1 MERLR
6 YRSTSLVD
14 LMAEMHERDLQAEA
28 RMLADARRA
37 APARTQARRFGL
49 RMFRPRSPRP

>member
-14 LMAEMHERDLQAEA
+14 LMAELHERDLQAEA
-28 RMLADARRA
+28 RRLANARRA
-37 APARTQARRFGL
+37 PVRTRARRFGL
-49 RMFRPRSPRP
+49 RIFGARSQRA